1 VIRYLIVLYLG
12 LVSIILVDPNPLFAT
27 PLLLVLASFM
37 FGKRWIGVLG
47 ILGYSLITIGRLG
60 GIDLTDI
67 WSLLL
72 HTVLVMIP
80 LVVLLEIVI
89 SPSPYRLER
98 ISIAPMILSL
108 GMGAGM
114 LLVLFLLSRVQR
126 IGVYL
131 NSDPVLQVFILMALS
146 IFFFGPPLLGTGRV
160 ARLSSNDTSDHS

>member
-1 VIRYLIVLYLG
+1 MIRYLIVLYLA

-27 PLLLVLASFM
+27 PLLLVLLSFM
-37 FGKRWIGVLG
+37 FDKRWIGVLG
-47 ILGYSLITIGRLG
+47 ILGFSLITIGRLG

-67 WSLLL
+67 WYLLL
-72 HTVLVMIP
+72 HTILVMIP

-89 SPSPYRLER
+89 SPTPYRLER
-98 ISIAPMILSL
+98 ISIAPMIISL

>member
-1 VIRYLIVLYLG
+1 MIRYLIVLYLA

-27 PLLLVLASFM
+27 PLLLVMLSFM
-37 FGKRWIGVLG
+37 FDKRWIGVLG
-47 ILGYSLITIGRLG
+47 ILGFSLITIGRLG

-72 HTVLVMIP
+72 HTILVMIP

-89 SPSPYRLER
+89 SPTPYRLEK
-98 ISIAPMILSL
+98 ISIAPMIISL

-146 IFFFGPPLLGTGRV
+146 IFFFGPPLLGTGSV

>member
-1 VIRYLIVLYLG
+1 MIRYLIILYLG
-12 LVSIILVDPNPLFAT
+12 LVSVILVDPNPLYAV
-27 PLLLVLASFM
+27 PLVLVLMSFM
-37 FGKRWIGVLG
+37 FDLRWLGILG

-72 HTVLVMIP
+72 YTILVMVPMVI
-80 LVVLLEIVI
+80 LLEIVL

-98 ISIAPMILSL
+98 ISIAPMMISI
-108 GMGAGM
+108 GMGSGLVLV
-114 LLVLFLLSRVQR
+114 LLVLSRIQR

-146 IFFFGPPLLGTGRV
+146 IFFFGPPLLGTGQG
-160 ARLSSNDTSDHS
+160 ARISGKDTTDHS